1 MTTVTSL
8 ELAVI
13 RNIVTNNKG
22 QNIKTVTKS
31 IVNGIAPINKNQV
44 NAVVLNLLHKKL
56 LVKESTSEVQLT
68 PEGFE
73 LYKIKFPEHTT
84 TVNGTKV
91 HSVEEL
97 TFMNQCIELRNEVV
111 RTLRRLNKAFA
122 VL

>member
-31 IVNGIAPINKNQV
+31 IVNGIEPINKNQV

-73 LYKIKFPEHTT
+73 LYKTKFPEQTT
-84 TVNGTKV
+84 TVN
-91 HSVEEL
+91 EL
-97 TFMNQCIELRNEVV
+97 KFILLKN
-111 RTLRRLNKAFA
+111 
-122 VL
+122 

>member
-22 QNIKTVTKS
+22 HNIKTVTKS
-31 IVNGIAPINKNQV
+31 IVNGIEPINKNQV
-44 NAVVLNLLHKKL
+44 NAVVLNLIHKKL
-56 LVKESTSEVQLT
+56 LIKESTSEVQLT

-73 LYKIKFPEHTT
+73 LYKTKFPEQTT

>member
-31 IVNGIAPINKNQV
+31 IVNGIEPINKNQV

-73 LYKIKFPEHTT
+73 LYKTTFPEQTT

-91 HSVEEL
+91 HTVEEL
-97 TFMNQCIELRNEVV
+97 TFMNHCIELRNQVV
-111 RTLRRLNKAFA
+111 RTLRRLNKAFV